1 MPLGGAKYLAFFFL
15 SKKISTPRGTYT
27 KEKEFMRMK
36 KVKSISPTILPLGA
50 EIVNIFLRIFS
61 FIENKF
67 EAELALSCFS
77 FAFS

>member
-36 KVKSISPTILPLGA
+36 KVKSISLAILPLGA
-50 EIVNIFLRIFS
+50 AIVNIF
-61 FIENKF
+61 
-67 EAELALSCFS
+67 
-77 FAFS
+77 